1 LLFSI
6 ILYETWFAN
15 IFFFILLD
23 LQTSLGTFAVNS
35 VEPQILPSTSTK
47 QSDVFNWD
55 EPDFNLF
62 PKSLEPFNPNSSNY
76 NALCRNT
83 SNGYKM
89 NGTSSGL
96 DIFRDLFRSSDFDE
110 KPRVCSPM
118 DFDKKKADNAT
129 SYCPGQT
136 QDLAAEARANNTLII
151 EPSVDELFSLIADA
165 DDCSDDL
172 QQSESG
178 FPAKLH
184 RMLADIEKDSLDHIV
199 SWVRDGA
206 AFKVH
211 DADKFVQQIMPLYFD
226 QTKYESFRRQLNLY
240 GFSRVSRGASR
251 GFYYHQLFLK
261 IDSSLCVNI
270 NRPKSNSNRAV

>member
-1 LLFSI
+1 M
-6 ILYETWFAN
+6 
-15 IFFFILLD
+15 FFD

-35 VEPQILPSTSTK
+35 VEPQILPSASTK
-47 QSDVFNWD
+47 QNEVFNW
-55 EPDFNLF
+55 EKPDFNLFPKSLNLF
-62 PKSLEPFNPNSSNY
+62 PKSLEPFNLNTSNY
-76 NALCRNT
+76 NALRRNT

-89 NGTSSGL
+89 KGTSSGL

-110 KPRVCSPM
+110 KPHVCSSM
-118 DFDKKKADNAT
+118 DFDKKKADDAT
-129 SYCPGQT
+129 SYCPSQT
-136 QDLAAEARANNTLII
+136 QDLAAEAGANNTLII

-165 DDCSDDL
+165 DDCSDEDDCSDDL
-172 QQSESG
+172 QQSESV

-184 RMLADIEKDSLDHIV
+184 RMLSDVQKNGLDHIV
-199 SWVRDGA
+199 SWVQDGA